1 MVSHVGTTHAALEP
15 EIGTGAL
22 FLISIFLMVVFPTF
36 IIPTLQYSYGSKF
49 LKFKIPNGSKF
60 LMLRNS

>member
-1 MVSHVGTTHAALEP
+1 
-15 EIGTGAL
+15 
-22 FLISIFLMVVFPTF
+22 MVVFPTF

-60 LMLRNS
+60 LKFDIPKGSKFLKFDIPNGSKFLMV